1 MIYGAITVLNYQH
14 FKGSSTTY
22 FFHIMQNISSQCDE
36 QSQQIQQGILFRDE
50 FLFINILAANAAL
63 RKLVLLDV
71 RPDRLGHLRARHGL
85 LAADGRERLGQ
96 ALRREDALAG
106 LLHREGAL
114 GAGRLRRR
122 ARALLHRLPR
132 VLRDLRAR
140 GLRRLR
146 GLRDRRLRRRRHE
159 RWGVLPRAK
168 LEPGP
173 AHSSAALPAFC
184 D

>member
-1 MIYGAITVLNYQH
+1 
-14 FKGSSTTY
+14 
-22 FFHIMQNISSQCDE
+22 MQNISSQCDE
-36 QSQQIQQGILFRDE
+36 QSQQIQQCILFGDE
-50 FLFINILAANAAL
+50 FLFINILVANAAL

-85 LAADGRERLGQ
+85 LAADGHERLGQ

-106 LLHREGAL
+106 LLHREGVL
-114 GAGRLRRR
+114 GAGRLARRG
-122 ARALLHRLPR
+122 RALLHRLPR

-146 GLRDRRLRRRRHE
+146 RLRGHGLRDRRLRRRRHE

-173 AHSSAALPAFC
+173 ARSSAALQAFC
-184 D
+184 YYLHGQPYEDDSSLAHTGP